1 MQTDQTCS
9 DLRYVCELLRSGFAT
24 ARSYI
29 LDLNHPKINKIGGT
43 TLDEGCSK
51 SYELMQLFGHGSASS
66 EYDCTSTQHGP
77 TLTWCTWWFRLDH
90 GWLLLILIA
99 NFHGNQ
105 CLLIWWWSTPIIA
118 DPISA
123 SRGSCL
129 GSFSGSPM
137 GRPAWQDDC
146 GWWITK
152 WNTQSIFPKSSKH
165 VNSSELVH
173 IASYS
178 PGKPP
183 GRRLR
188 RAPEGK
194 LQSLLARA
202 AVPCPCRKLT
212 VEFLSDNRVSEM
224 TLC

>member
-129 GSFSGSPM
+129 DLFPEARWDGPL
-137 GRPAWQDDC
+137 GRMTAGDESQ
-146 GWWITK
+146 
-152 WNTQSIFPKSSKH
+152 
-165 VNSSELVH
+165 
-173 IASYS
+173 
-178 PGKPP
+178 PGI
-183 GRRLR
+183 
-188 RAPEGK
+188 
-194 LQSLLARA
+194 Q
-202 AVPCPCRKLT
+202 
-212 VEFLSDNRVSEM
+212 RVSSQRVRNM
-224 TLC
+224 SILHN